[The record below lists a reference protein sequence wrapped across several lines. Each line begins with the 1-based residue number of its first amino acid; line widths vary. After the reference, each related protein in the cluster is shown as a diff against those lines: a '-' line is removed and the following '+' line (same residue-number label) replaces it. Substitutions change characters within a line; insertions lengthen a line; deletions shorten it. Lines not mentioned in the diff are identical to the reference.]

1 MVRPEFGGSI
11 CTGVQRQY
19 VAVGVCIVETSHER
33 CQTGLVV
40 VRISAFPQT
49 ECACLKIII
58 PEFVGAEIAYCC
70 IISRVGFF
78 LKFVKCQHVKEMFF
92 PVFLIGQHHVAQQGF
107 SLFGSF
113 VSLAVRPDG
122 GGEVLRIFHDI
133 IGIGAEEV

>member
-1 MVRPEFGGSI
+1 MVRSEFGGSI

-40 VRISAFPQT
+40 VRISAFPQA
-49 ECACLKIII
+49 ECTCLKIII

-78 LKFVKCQHVKEMFF
+78 LKFGKCQHVKEMFF
-92 PVFLIGQHHVAQQGF
+92 PVFLIGQHHVAQQGL

-113 VSLAVRPDG
+113 VSLTVRPDG